1 MVKLSVVIPC
11 YNEEACLPEL
21 HRRVAAAA
29 QGCFGGDHEI
39 VLINDGSRDRTW
51 PIMQELATT
60 DPNLVCINLARNHG
74 HQLALTAGLDLC
86 RGELILVIDADLQD
100 PPELLPDMLKTMQA
114 EAADVVYGLRTSR
127 DGESLAKKVTA
138 GLFYRT
144 LDRLTDIN
152 IPLDTGDFRL
162 ISRRALDVLMA
173 MPEQARFVR
182 GMVAWI
188 GFRQV
193 PFPYARAQRHA
204 GVTNYPFTKM
214 LSLAFDAIT
223 GFSTAPLRFA
233 SHAGLWLVGLLVL
246 VAIYILAR
254 WLSGATVE
262 GWTSLALLVI
272 GLGAAQMLVLG
283 VIGEYL
289 GRVYVESKR
298 RPLYI
303 VADVLGS
310 SRPPGRLGISRPAEA
325 HAAAATTAMP
335 APPATDPLAL
345 APAPPSAPQG

>member
-1 MVKLSVVIPC
+1 MLSLSVVIPC
-11 YNEEACLPEL
+11 YNEEECLPEL
-21 HRRVAAAA
+21 HRRVSAAAR
-29 QGCFGGDHEI
+29 GCFGDNHEI

-51 PIMQELATT
+51 AIMQELAAN
-60 DPNLVCINLARNHG
+60 DPQLVCLNLARNHG

-86 RGELILVIDADLQD
+86 RGEKILVIDADLQD
-100 PPELLPDMLKTMQA
+100 PPELLPDMLRVMAA
-114 EAADVVYGLRTSR
+114 EGADVVYGLRTSR

-138 GLFYRT
+138 GLFYRI

-162 ISRRALDVLMA
+162 MTRRALDVLMA

-193 PFPYARAQRHA
+193 PFPYARAQRLA
-204 GVTNYPFTKM
+204 GVTHYPFTKM

-246 VAIYILAR
+246 VAAYVLIQ
-254 WLSGATVE
+254 WLRGNTVE
-262 GWTSLALLVI
+262 GWTSLSLLVI
-272 GLGAAQMLVLG
+272 GLGAAQMFVLG

-289 GRVYVESKR
+289 GRVYVEAKR

-303 VADVLGS
+303 VADVVGGA
-310 SRPPGRLGISRPAEA
+310 RPPGRLGISPETVVRAAPQRAVEPAE
-325 HAAAATTAMP
+325 
-335 APPATDPLAL
+335 
-345 APAPPSAPQG
+345 

>member
-1 MVKLSVVIPC
+1 MVGLSVVIPC
-11 YNEEACLPEL
+11 YNEEECLPEL
-21 HRRVAAAA
+21 HRRVAAIAH
-29 QGCFGGDHEI
+29 QCFGDDHEI

-51 PIMQELATT
+51 TIMQQLAAT
-60 DPNLVCINLARNHG
+60 DPQLVCLNLARNHG

-86 RGELILVIDADLQD
+86 RGAKILVIDADLQD
-100 PPELLPDMLKTMQA
+100 PPELLPDMLQTMER

-127 DGESLAKKVTA
+127 DGESFAKKFTA
-138 GLFYRT
+138 GLFYRI

-188 GFRQV
+188 GYRQV
-193 PFPYARAQRHA
+193 PFPYARAQRLA
-204 GVTNYPFTKM
+204 GVTHYPFTKM

-233 SHAGLWLVGLLVL
+233 THAGLWLIGLLAL
-246 VAIYILAR
+246 VAAYILFQF
-254 WLSGATVE
+254 LNGHTVE
-262 GWTSLALLVI
+262 GWTSLSLLVI
-272 GLGAAQMLVLG
+272 GLGAAQMFVLG

-289 GRVYVESKR
+289 GRVYVEAKR

-303 VADVLGS
+303 VADVVGS
-310 SRPPGRLGISRPAEA
+310 GRPPGRLGVSPS
-325 HAAAATTAMP
+325 ATASSP
-335 APPATDPLAL
+335 APAGSSPVA
-345 APAPPSAPQG
+345 SAPGQPGDVPS

>member
-1 MVKLSVVIPC
+1 MVSLSVVIPC

-21 HRRVAAAA
+21 HRRVSAAAH
-29 QGCFGGDHEI
+29 GCFGSDHEI
-39 VLINDGSRDRTW
+39 VLINDGSRDSTW
-51 PIMQELATT
+51 TIMQLLAAT
-60 DPNLVCINLARNHG
+60 DPQLVCLNLARNHG

-86 RGELILVIDADLQD
+86 RGENILVIDADLQD
-100 PPELLPDMLKTMQA
+100 PPELLPDMLEMMAT
-114 EAADVVYGLRTSR
+114 EGADVVYGLRTSR
-127 DGESLAKKVTA
+127 DGESLAKKLTA
-138 GLFYRT
+138 GLFYRV
-144 LDRLTDIN
+144 LDRLTGIA

-162 ISRRALDVLMA
+162 MSRRALDVLMA

-193 PFPYARAQRHA
+193 PFPYARAQRLA
-204 GVTNYPFTKM
+204 GVTNYPFAKM
-214 LSLAFDAIT
+214 FSLAFDAIT

-246 VAIYILAR
+246 VAAYILFN
-254 WLSGATVE
+254 WLNGNTVE
-262 GWTSLALLVI
+262 GWTSLSLLVI

-289 GRVYVESKR
+289 GRVYVEAKR

-303 VADVLGS
+303 VADVLGRA
-310 SRPPGRLGISRPAEA
+310 RPAPKLGIS
-325 HAAAATTAMP
+325 AAARSPTS
-335 APPATDPLAL
+335 PATGPAASAPVPADPLQA
-345 APAPPSAPQG
+345 

>member
-1 MVKLSVVIPC
+1 MVGLSVVIPC
-11 YNEEACLPEL
+11 YNEEECLPEL
-21 HRRVAAAA
+21 HRRVAAIAH
-29 QGCFGGDHEI
+29 QCFGDDHEI

-51 PIMQELATT
+51 AIMQQLAAT
-60 DPNLVCINLARNHG
+60 DPQLVCLNLARNHG

-86 RGELILVIDADLQD
+86 RGAKILVIDADLQD
-100 PPELLPDMLKTMQA
+100 PPELLPDMLQTMER

-127 DGESLAKKVTA
+127 DGESFAKKFTA
-138 GLFYRT
+138 GLFYRI

-162 ISRRALDVLMA
+162 MSRRALDVLMA

-188 GFRQV
+188 GYRQV
-193 PFPYARAQRHA
+193 PFPYARAQRLA
-204 GVTNYPFTKM
+204 GVTHYPFTKM

-233 SHAGLWLVGLLVL
+233 THAGLWLIGLLAL
-246 VAIYILAR
+246 VAAYILFQF
-254 WLSGATVE
+254 LNGHTVE
-262 GWTSLALLVI
+262 GWTSLSLLVI
-272 GLGAAQMLVLG
+272 GLGAAQMFVLG

-289 GRVYVESKR
+289 GRVYVEAKR

-303 VADVLGS
+303 VADVVGS
-310 SRPPGRLGISRPAEA
+310 GRPPGRLGVSSAS
-325 HAAAATTAMP
+325 TAWSP
-335 APPATDPLAL
+335 APAGSNPVA
-345 APAPPSAPQG
+345 SAPGQPGDVPS

>member
-29 QGCFGGDHEI
+29 HGYFGDDHEI
-39 VLINDGSRDRTW
+39 LLINDGSRDRTW
-51 PIMQELATT
+51 LIMQQLAAT
-60 DPNLVCINLARNHG
+60 DPNLVCLNLARNHG

-86 RGELILVIDADLQD
+86 RGETILVIDADLQD
-100 PPELLPDMLKTMQA
+100 PPELLPAMLETMEREQ
-114 EAADVVYGLRTSR
+114 ADVVYGLRTSR
-127 DGESLAKKVTA
+127 NGESLAKKLTA
-138 GLFYRT
+138 GLFYRI

-162 ISRRALDVLMA
+162 MSRRVLDVLMA

-188 GFRQV
+188 GYRQV
-193 PFPYARAQRHA
+193 PFPYARAQRLA
-204 GVTNYPFTKM
+204 GVTNYPFIKM

-223 GFSTAPLRFA
+223 GFSTKPLRFA

-246 VAIYILAR
+246 VAIYILAQ
-254 WLSGATVE
+254 WLRGGTVE
-262 GWTSLALLVI
+262 GWTSLSLLII
-272 GLGAAQMLVLG
+272 GIGAAQMLVLG

-289 GRVYVESKR
+289 GRVYVEAKR

-303 VADVLGS
+303 VAEVVGS
-310 SRPPGRLGISRPAEA
+310 GRPTARLGVSPANSVTGERPAPA
-325 HAAAATTAMP
+325 MTGPAA
-335 APPATDPLAL
+335 
-345 APAPPSAPQG
+345 SAPGQSGDVPG

>member
-1 MVKLSVVIPC
+1 MVSLSVVIPC

-21 HRRVAAAA
+21 HRRVSAVAR
-29 QGCFGGDHEI
+29 QCFGDDHEI
-39 VLINDGSRDRTW
+39 LLVNDGSRDRSWT
-51 PIMQELATT
+51 IMQQLAAS
-60 DPNLVCINLARNHG
+60 DPRLVCIDLARNHG
-74 HQLALTAGLDLC
+74 HQMALTAGLDLC
-86 RGELILVIDADLQD
+86 RGEKILIIDADLQD
-100 PPELLPDMLKTMQA
+100 PPELLPDMLAVMDA

-127 DGESLAKKVTA
+127 DGETLAKKVTA
-138 GLFYRT
+138 GLFYRI
-144 LDRLTDIN
+144 LDRLTDIS

-162 ISRRALDVLMA
+162 MSRRALDVLLA

-188 GFRQV
+188 GFRQL
-193 PFPYARAQRHA
+193 PFPYARAQRLA
-204 GVTNYPFTKM
+204 GVTNYPFAKM
-214 LSLAFDAIT
+214 LGLAFDAIT

-246 VAIYILAR
+246 VAVYVLIQ
-254 WLSGATVE
+254 WLLGHTIP
-262 GWTSLALLVI
+262 GWTSLSLLVI

-289 GRVYVESKR
+289 GRVYVEAKR

-310 SRPPGRLGISRPAEA
+310 GRPPARLGVSQAAVRPAPA
-325 HAAAATTAMP
+325 TTGPVAAAP
-335 APPATDPLAL
+335 AQRCDVPDQI
-345 APAPPSAPQG
+345 SS